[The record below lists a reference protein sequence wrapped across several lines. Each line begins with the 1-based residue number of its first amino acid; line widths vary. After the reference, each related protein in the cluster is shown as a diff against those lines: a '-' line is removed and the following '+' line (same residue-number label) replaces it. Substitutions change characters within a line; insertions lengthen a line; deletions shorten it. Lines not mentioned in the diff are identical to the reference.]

1 MTTAMRPGGDRSPD
15 ETRQEIQREFSEL
28 TASVRRVVAG
38 LKVAADP
45 LDRVRLASELR
56 NVQLEI
62 DAFVKRHDTRL
73 SVPTRKYL
81 DEASL
86 QIEIRL
92 TAMAANAARRARLR
106 TRRPLAAAVNP
117 RPSPGKIWHRPGMP
131 RRSGS

>member
-1 MTTAMRPGGDRSPD
+1 MTTALRPGDDRAPD
-15 ETRQEIQREFSEL
+15 ETRQEIQREFSNL
-28 TASVRRVVAG
+28 SASVRRVVAG
-38 LKVAADP
+38 LKAAADP

-62 DAFVKRHDTRL
+62 DAFVRRHDTRL

-92 TAMAANAARRARLR
+92 TAMAANAARRARR
-106 TRRPLAAAVNP
+106 APATASAVNA
-117 RPSPGKIWHRPGMP
+117 RPSPGTIWRKPGMP